1 MSSYSAQML
10 DAIEGG
16 QLERA
21 HELLRLAQTNDD
33 DETQFNLAEELYGI
47 GFTPEAKQLYESL
60 LGKYPDEGDV
70 LTALADIA
78 VTDGDSDAALE
89 YLSRIHPDNPAYV
102 QALLAV
108 ADLYQTQ
115 GLYEVSAQKLR
126 EAAQLAPDEPVI
138 TFAQSEL
145 NRAWGHTQ
153 DAAAA
158 YLRLLDQGE
167 DIVAGVN
174 VRGRYGEAL
183 GNLGRYEDAVA
194 VFDDVGVDALTL
206 DETFQLGVMDIE
218 LKEYKDATDALQ
230 RVVEQ
235 DATYT
240 SAYLPLAQAQQA
252 MGDTTGALQTVQA
265 GIAQDDTN
273 ADLFALGGT
282 LALDLDDAETGERY
296 FQSALAI
303 DPNNQAHRLDWS
315 NFLLHEGRDQENVD
329 FLGALDEDGNSD
341 PQLYWNLARS
351 QERLEEYDAARAN
364 YLLAFGTFQDRP
376 SFLRDIAQFFR
387 TTAAAAEERAALQ
400 RLVQLEPD
408 DVDAQERL
416 DDLNAGA

>member
-21 HELLRLAQTNDD
+21 HELLQLAQTNDD

-138 TFAQSEL
+138 TFAQGEL

-235 DATYT
+235 DETYT

-303 DPNNQAHRLDWS
+303 DPNNQSHRLDWS

>member
-16 QLERA
+16 QMERA
-21 HELLRLAQTNDD
+21 HELLQLAQTHDD

-60 LGKYPDEGDV
+60 LSKYPDEGDV

-78 VTDGDSDAALE
+78 VADGDNDAALD
-89 YLSRIHPDNPAYV
+89 YLSRIQPDNPAYV

-138 TFAQSEL
+138 TFAQGEL

-235 DATYT
+235 DETYT

-252 MGDTTGALQTVQA
+252 MGDTAGALQTVQA

-282 LALDLDDAETGERY
+282 LALDLDDADTGERY

-303 DPNNQAHRLDWS
+303 DPTNQAHRLDWS
-315 NFLLHEGRDQENVD
+315 NFLLHEGRDRENVD

-416 DDLNAGA
+416 DDLNADA

>member
-21 HELLRLAQTNDD
+21 HELLQLAQTNDD

-138 TFAQSEL
+138 TFAQGEL

-235 DATYT
+235 DETYT

-303 DPNNQAHRLDWS
+303 DPNNQSHRLDWS

-387 TTAAAAEERAALQ
+387 TTAAAAEERAALK

>member
-21 HELLRLAQTNDD
+21 HELLQLAQTNDD

-138 TFAQSEL
+138 TFAQGEL

-235 DATYT
+235 DETYT

-265 GIAQDDTN
+265 GIAQDETN

>member
-138 TFAQSEL
+138 TFAQGEL

-235 DATYT
+235 DETYT

>member
-21 HELLRLAQTNDD
+21 HELLQLAQTNDD

-138 TFAQSEL
+138 TFAQGEL

-218 LKEYKDATDALQ
+218 LKEYEDATDALQ

-235 DATYT
+235 DETYT

-351 QERLEEYDAARAN
+351 QEQLEEYDAARAN

>member
-21 HELLRLAQTNDD
+21 HELLQLAQTNDA

-126 EAAQLAPDEPVI
+126 EAAQLAPDEPII
-138 TFAQSEL
+138 TFAQGEL

-235 DATYT
+235 DETYT

>member
-21 HELLRLAQTNDD
+21 HELLQLAQTNDD

-138 TFAQSEL
+138 TFAQGEL

-235 DATYT
+235 DETYT

-351 QERLEEYDAARAN
+351 QEQLEEYDAARAN

>member
-138 TFAQSEL
+138 TFAQGEL

>member
-21 HELLRLAQTNDD
+21 HELLQLAQTNDD

-138 TFAQSEL
+138 TFAQGEL

-206 DETFQLGVMDIE
+206 DETFRLGVMDIE

-235 DATYT
+235 DETYT

>member
-21 HELLRLAQTNDD
+21 HELLQLAQTNDD

-138 TFAQSEL
+138 TFAQGEL

-235 DATYT
+235 DETYT

-416 DDLNAGA
+416 DDLNADA

>member
-21 HELLRLAQTNDD
+21 HELLQLAQTNDD

-138 TFAQSEL
+138 TFAQGEL

-235 DATYT
+235 DETYT
-240 SAYLPLAQAQQA
+240 SAYLPLAQAQQS

>member
-126 EAAQLAPDEPVI
+126 EAAQLASRSSPLP
-138 TFAQSEL
+138 
-145 NRAWGHTQ
+145 
-153 DAAAA
+153 
-158 YLRLLDQGE
+158 
-167 DIVAGVN
+167 
-174 VRGRYGEAL
+174 
-183 GNLGRYEDAVA
+183 
-194 VFDDVGVDALTL
+194 
-206 DETFQLGVMDIE
+206 
-218 LKEYKDATDALQ
+218 
-230 RVVEQ
+230 RV
-235 DATYT
+235 
-240 SAYLPLAQAQQA
+240 S
-252 MGDTTGALQTVQA
+252 
-265 GIAQDDTN
+265 
-273 ADLFALGGT
+273 
-282 LALDLDDAETGERY
+282 
-296 FQSALAI
+296 
-303 DPNNQAHRLDWS
+303 
-315 NFLLHEGRDQENVD
+315 
-329 FLGALDEDGNSD
+329 
-341 PQLYWNLARS
+341 
-351 QERLEEYDAARAN
+351 
-364 YLLAFGTFQDRP
+364 
-376 SFLRDIAQFFR
+376 
-387 TTAAAAEERAALQ
+387 
-400 RLVQLEPD
+400 
-408 DVDAQERL
+408 
-416 DDLNAGA
+416 

>member
-21 HELLRLAQTNDD
+21 HELLQLAQTNDD

-138 TFAQSEL
+138 TFAQGEL

-235 DATYT
+235 DETYT

-252 MGDTTGALQTVQA
+252 MGDTTGALQTVQVVSVKKKPS
-265 GIAQDDTN
+265 
-273 ADLFALGGT
+273 T
-282 LALDLDDAETGERY
+282 LRT
-296 FQSALAI
+296 I
-303 DPNNQAHRLDWS
+303 PT
-315 NFLLHEGRDQENVD
+315 
-329 FLGALDEDGNSD
+329 
-341 PQLYWNLARS
+341 RS
-351 QERLEEYDAARAN
+351 VTSQ
-364 YLLAFGTFQDRP
+364 
-376 SFLRDIAQFFR
+376 
-387 TTAAAAEERAALQ
+387 
-400 RLVQLEPD
+400 
-408 DVDAQERL
+408 
-416 DDLNAGA
+416 